1 MDAQPV
7 GRRGS
12 RFLITGLGVALL
24 AGACGGGSGASPT
37 DGAADAG
44 GGGSDGASS
53 GPAVTKRL
61 VPGPAH
67 ILGTPNTACS
77 QTMAGAA
84 GSPLADHWCAFTLP
98 GQNLGATDLWV
109 IDVEAALGAAV
120 KCDGSDAHCVRLSTN
135 LWTAQPMTGPVH
147 PFSHHF
153 YGQTLIF
160 YVGPATANAFS
171 GPVMGWRPGWPEAR
185 QLTSDTAVSCDG
197 YPASDVA
204 LCFDNEG
211 FAGNPPHF
219 DVRAGRLGTG
229 PLPARATIYPR
240 TATNASQW
248 PAP

>member
-1 MDAQPV
+1 MDGQPV

-12 RFLITGLGVALL
+12 RFLIIGLGVALL
-24 AGACGGGSGASPT
+24 AGACGGGSGAST
-37 DGAADAG
+37 SDGAAGAG

-84 GSPLADHWCAFTLP
+84 GSPLGDHWCAFTLP

-153 YGQTLIF
+153 YGQT
-160 YVGPATANAFS
+160 
-171 GPVMGWRPGWPEAR
+171 
-185 QLTSDTAVSCDG
+185 
-197 YPASDVA
+197 
-204 LCFDNEG
+204 
-211 FAGNPPHF
+211 
-219 DVRAGRLGTG
+219 
-229 PLPARATIYPR
+229 
-240 TATNASQW
+240 
-248 PAP
+248 